1 MTSHPLSPQVL
12 AGKPARG
19 VSRAWRRALFGPA
32 TRAEVWQLLADVLE
46 GSGEDLGRMMEA
58 VAEGYAVQGRKT
70 VAAVILE
77 IRAGLGV
84 GAVDER
90 VRPYCG
96 GPERILFGGLRKQKA
111 GKVFMSAA
119 RVLQSQLA
127 MRKAVLGAIAL
138 PALLVAGFV
147 GLLFFF
153 GLQLLPALS
162 GIIAFET
169 LPPFQGW
176 IVRSTLAFA
185 ADPLASVAWI
195 AGGVGALL
203 AAMRWWTGPGRS
215 QADRLPPFSLVKLQ
229 TGAGFLFA
237 IVEYGRSGQAVNT
250 ELIERMAD
258 VAGPYGRSR
267 IRALARRYAAAG
279 GNLGEAAALA
289 GQGFPA
295 PELSA
300 VLRTLW
306 NKPGGF
312 DAIGGVLERW
322 LSRIEDSVKAKMAI
336 LNVALMGLMAAAM
349 VSLMSIA
356 LPIFDQINQATNL

>member
-1 MTSHPLSPQVL
+1 MTARRLPPRLL
-12 AGKPARG
+12 AGTPARG
-19 VSRAWRRALFGPA
+19 ASRVWRRAMFGPT

-58 VAEGYAVQGRKT
+58 VAEGYAAQGRMT

-77 IRAGLGV
+77 IRAGLGE
-84 GAVDER
+84 GAIDER

-96 GPERILFGGLRKQKA
+96 GAERILFGGLGKQKA

-138 PALLVAGFV
+138 PMLLVAGFI
-147 GLLFFF
+147 GLLLFF
-153 GLQLLPALS
+153 GVELLPAL
-162 GIIAFET
+162 GEIIAFET

-176 IVRSTLAFA
+176 IVGAALAFA
-185 ADPLASVAWI
+185 ADPFASCAWI

-215 QADRLPPFSLVKLQ
+215 QADRLPPFSLVRLQ

-237 IVEYGRSGQAVNT
+237 IVETGRSGTAVNT

-267 IRALARRYAAAG
+267 IRALARCYTPGG

-312 DAIGGVLERW
+312 DAIGNVLERW
-322 LSRIEDSVKAKMAI
+322 LGRIEDSVKAKMAL
-336 LNVALMGLMAAAM
+336 LNVALMALIAAAM

-356 LPIFDQINQATNL
+356 LPIFDQINQAANV

>member
-1 MTSHPLSPQVL
+1 MTASRLTPELL
-12 AGKPARG
+12 AGRPARG
-19 VSRAWRRALFGPA
+19 VSRVWRRALFGPA

-77 IRAGLGV
+77 IRAGLGA

-96 GPERILFGGLRKQKA
+96 GPERILFGGIRKQKA

-127 MRKAVLGAIAL
+127 MRKAVLGAIGL

-185 ADPLASVAWI
+185 ADPLVSVAWI
-195 AGGVGALL
+195 VGGVAALL

-215 QADRLPPFSLVKLQ
+215 VADRLPPFSLVRLQ

-250 ELIERMAD
+250 ELIERMAA

-267 IRALARRYAAAG
+267 ILALARCYAAAG

-306 NKPGGF
+306 NKPKGF
-312 DAIGGVLERW
+312 DAIGNVLERW
-322 LSRIEDSVKAKMAI
+322 LGRIEDSVKAKMA
-336 LNVALMGLMAAAM
+336 LVNVVLMALIAAAM

-356 LPIFDQINQATNL
+356 LPIFDQINQAASV